1 MKQKKKKKKAVLNI
15 NLVRLS
21 PMQLYKLG
29 CVATKCRLKKK
40 KKKKKTQDNLSAM
53 GLCALHNLMVI
64 TVSSP
69 VS

>member
-1 MKQKKKKKKAVLNI
+1 
-15 NLVRLS
+15 
-21 PMQLYKLG
+21 MQLYKLG
-29 CVATKCRLKKK
+29 CVAPKCRLKQQQ
-40 KKKKKTQDNLSAM
+40 KKKTQDNLSAM

>member
-1 MKQKKKKKKAVLNI
+1 MKQKKQKKKAVLNI

-29 CVATKCRLKKK
+29 CVAPKCRLKQQQ
-40 KKKKKTQDNLSAM
+40 KKKTQDNLSAM

>member
-1 MKQKKKKKKAVLNI
+1 
-15 NLVRLS
+15 
-21 PMQLYKLG
+21 MQLYKLG
-29 CVATKCRLKKK
+29 CVATKCRL

>member
-1 MKQKKKKKKAVLNI
+1 
-15 NLVRLS
+15 
-21 PMQLYKLG
+21 MQLYKLG

-40 KKKKKTQDNLSAM
+40 TKKKKTQDNLSAM